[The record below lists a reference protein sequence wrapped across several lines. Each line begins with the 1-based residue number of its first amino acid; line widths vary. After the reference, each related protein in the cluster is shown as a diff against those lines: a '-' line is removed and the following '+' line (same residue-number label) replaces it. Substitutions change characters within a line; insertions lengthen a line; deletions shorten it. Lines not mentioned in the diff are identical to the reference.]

1 VDRATRGGTVDEGWR
16 GTMSGS
22 RRRPWR
28 RTTSP
33 RARVAAYDISV
44 RQGGGVRHLRAPG
57 WRRTT
62 SPRARVAAYD
72 GSPTLGS

>member
-33 RARVAAYDISV
+33 CARVAAYDISA
-44 RQGGGVRHLRAPG
+44 RQGGGVR
-57 WRRTT
+57 
-62 SPRARVAAYD
+62 RVSD
-72 GSPTLGS
+72 PWE